1 MKNLLQRNILT
12 DENVD
17 YRIVKYLRDKSYKI
31 IGILEDF
38 RGISD
43 KEVIELARNKEAIL
57 LTEDKDFGKWVF
69 AHKEKTKGVIYLRY
83 TGGEIKTICNA
94 LIYLL
99 SKYGDV
105 LHKKFAVITLNKIR
119 MRDLT

>member
-1 MKNLLQRNILT
+1 MKNSLQHNILA

-17 YRIVKYLRDKSYKI
+17 YRIVKYLRDKNYTVIS
-31 IGILEDF
+31 ILEDF

-43 KEVIELARNKEAIL
+43 KEVIELAKNKKAIV

-83 TGGEIKTICNA
+83 ESDKMKTICNS
-94 LIYLL
+94 LVYLL

-105 LHKKFAVITLNKIR
+105 LHKKFAVITSNKIR